1 VVFSLVFQIFE
12 HPCHLWGR
20 VNSGDIIVLTF
31 VFDIFVPQSHL
42 VIFSNLFKL
51 KPDITC
57 IDLTAIKSDNITFR
71 AKMAEFIK
79 WYKL

>member
-57 IDLTAIKSDNITFR
+57 IDLIGVTILLFR
-71 AKMAEFIK
+71 VTMAEFIK